1 MQRCGRRRAGGTRL
15 VRRWLYEQEAAMSV
29 VKVLLILLAVWVLIG
44 LLGLVIKGL
53 FWLFVLGCVAFT
65 VTSIVG
71 ALRRKGIV
79 GRR

>member
-1 MQRCGRRRAGGTRL
+1 
-15 VRRWLYEQEAAMSV
+15 MSV

>member
-1 MQRCGRRRAGGTRL
+1 MT
-15 VRRWLYEQEAAMSV
+15 V
-29 VKVLLILLAVWVLIG
+29 VKVLLVLFALWIVVG
-44 LLGLVIKGL
+44 VVGFIVKGL

-71 ALRRKGIV
+71 ARRKGLL